1 MISWRKEKVRAQ
13 ADVLMKEIDSMRDI
27 LSRKYQV
34 SKYECVLEH
43 NCKYKEDMCIK
54 KVGYSLYCIKYRFLR
69 KAYEGHKFISI

>member
-1 MISWRKEKVRAQ
+1 MISRRKEKVRVQ
-13 ADVLMKEIDSMRDI
+13 ADLLMKEIDSMRDI

-54 KVGYSLYCIKYRFLR
+54 KVGYSLYCIKYMLPID
-69 KAYEGHKFISI
+69 AVEGR